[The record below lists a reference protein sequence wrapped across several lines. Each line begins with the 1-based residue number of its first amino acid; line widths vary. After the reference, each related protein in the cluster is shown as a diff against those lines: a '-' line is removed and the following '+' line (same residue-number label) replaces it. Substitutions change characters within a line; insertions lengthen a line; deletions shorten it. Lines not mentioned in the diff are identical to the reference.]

1 MVAGH
6 NSGLLVITTYHTLSE
21 EDRQMNIK
29 KLKTAASLAYH
40 RFIKLK
46 GEPRQIALG
55 FSLGIVI
62 GMTPFFGMH
71 IVFCLIL
78 ASLFGWSKI
87 AAMVGVQITNV
98 VTIPLIYPLNYWV
111 GVKLLG
117 GRQRFK
123 WPSEFDFYVFME
135 LMKDSPAVLVNLV
148 VGGLVLGIPL
158 AVGGYFFALRSVNLY
173 REKRTVKRQ
182 HSDKPT

>member
-1 MVAGH
+1 M
-6 NSGLLVITTYHTLSE
+6 T
-21 EDRQMNIK
+21 
-29 KLKTAASLAYH
+29 KLKTAATRAYH

-62 GMTPFFGMH
+62 GMTPFFGVH
-71 IVFCLIL
+71 IILGIVL

-98 VTIPLIYPLNYWV
+98 VTIPIIYPINYWV
-111 GVKLLG
+111 GMKLLG
-117 GRQRFK
+117 GGQRFR
-123 WPSEFDFYVFME
+123 WPAEFDFSAFMTM
-135 LMKDSPAVLVNLV
+135 LKQSPAVLMNLV

-158 AVGGYFFALRSVNLY
+158 AVAGYFFALRSVSLY
-173 REKRTVKRQ
+173 RRKRDAKRLR
-182 HSDKPT
+182 SDAPQS